1 MIMIKT
7 REDLKY
13 YIQEDSKRNGL
24 GGSYLRY
31 RMNLMAGAENAY
43 AFKYLRLLRYAE
55 YHYNNL
61 SNPINKLLFY
71 WYKVRLNHLGV
82 KLHIRIP
89 LNTCGYGLRLMH
101 LSGGGGILLNVERVG
116 NYCGFNAGVLLGNNN
131 AKDARP
137 TVGDYVAFGPGAKAF
152 GKIEIGDNVFVASN
166 AVVTRSVPSNSIVG
180 GIPAKFIKEKKLEDN
195 IVYTKYHIS

>member
-1 MIMIKT
+1 MIKS
-7 REDLKY
+7 RNDLKF

-24 GGSYLRY
+24 GGSNLRY
-31 RMNLMAGAENAY
+31 ILNLMAGAENAY

-55 YHYNNL
+55 YHYNN
-61 SNPINKLLFY
+61 SSKPVNKLLFY

-101 LSGGGGILLNVERVG
+101 LSGGGGVLLNVERVG

-137 TVGDYVAFGPGAKAF
+137 TVGDFVAFGPGAKAF
-152 GKIEIGDNVFVASN
+152 GKLTIGSNVFVAPN
-166 AVVTRSVPSNSIVG
+166 AVVTKDVPANSVVG
-180 GIPAKFIKEKKLEDN
+180 GVPARVLKEKKLEDN
-195 IVYTKYHIS
+195 KVYAQYSKE